1 MLAGSL
7 FETKRT
13 GDPANPWRNDNA
25 PPKLLF
31 PAVLAGEQSASDY
44 GRIFDPGD
52 VFGRVRR
59 DVNRLASISYIGGQR
74 RQKQD
79 DLRGKRANSRRVR
92 SSQISGAAPLCA
104 PVPARALGNSRAMK
118 VAIIKER
125 RAYERRVAASPDS
138 IKRMVEMGLEVAAES
153 GAGAEASF
161 TDDAF
166 AAAGASIAPDAAA
179 ALDGADILLKVQR
192 PLLGDEAGSDELRDL
207 KRGAVLIGLLQPLRH
222 PADIEAY
229 ANAGITAF
237 AIELLPRITRAQ
249 TMDALS
255 SQANLAGYKAVL
267 EAADEFGRAFPM
279 MMTAAGT
286 IKAAR
291 VLVMG
296 AGVAGL
302 QAIATARRLGAIV
315 SASDVRAAAKEQVES
330 LGATFITVDEAA
342 ARSAETA
349 AGYAREMGEDY
360 QRRQREKIA
369 ETLKRT
375 DIVICTALVPGRRAP
390 VLLTEAM
397 VAELAPGSV
406 IIDLAVEA
414 GGNVEG
420 SRAEEIVTTPN
431 GVKIIGHINMPS
443 RIAADASQLYARN
456 LLSFLILLVDKD
468 NKIKIDTADEIIK
481 ATLLT
486 ENGAVVS
493 PALVPSATADAAAP

>member
-1 MLAGSL
+1 
-7 FETKRT
+7 
-13 GDPANPWRNDNA
+13 
-25 PPKLLF
+25 
-31 PAVLAGEQSASDY
+31 
-44 GRIFDPGD
+44 
-52 VFGRVRR
+52 
-59 DVNRLASISYIGGQR
+59 
-74 RQKQD
+74 
-79 DLRGKRANSRRVR
+79 
-92 SSQISGAAPLCA
+92 
-104 PVPARALGNSRAMK
+104 MK
-118 VAIIKER
+118 VAVIKEK
-125 RAYERRVAASPDS
+125 RAHERRVAASPDTV
-138 IKRMVEMGLEVAAES
+138 KRMVGMGLEVVAES
-153 GAGAEASF
+153 GAGDGACFSDA
-161 TDDAF
+161 AF
-166 AAAGASIAPDAAA
+166 ATVGASIAADAAA
-179 ALDGADILLKVQR
+179 ALGDADIVLKVQR
-192 PLLGDEAGSDELRDL
+192 PLIDGEAGIDELKYL
-207 KRGAVLIGLLQPLRH
+207 KRDSVLIGLLQPAQN
-222 PADIEAY
+222 PADVEAY
-229 ANAGITAF
+229 ARAGISAF
-237 AIELLPRITRAQ
+237 AMELLPRITRAQ
-249 TMDALS
+249 SMDVLS

-267 EAADEFGRAFPM
+267 DAAAEFGRAFPM

-315 SASDVRAAAKEQVES
+315 SATDVRAAAKEQVES

-349 AGYAREMGEDY
+349 EGYAREMGEDY

-369 ETLKRT
+369 ETLKRI

-397 VAELAPGSV
+397 VAELVPGSV
-406 IIDLAVEA
+406 IVDLAVEA

-456 LLSFLILLVDKD
+456 LLSFLTLLVDKD

-493 PALVPSATADAAAP
+493 PALVPSATADAAAPNS